1 MIRSLGYDDV
11 ALVPQYFDG
20 VSRAGINTSAVLGNF
35 SFALP
40 VVPANMKCV
49 VDMSVAKSLQQH
61 NYFYVMHR
69 FDNDAIQMLT
79 QMKDEHWNFSSISVG
94 VKNSDYAAVKAMA
107 SKHLEPDFITIDIA
121 HGHCKLMRYMIG
133 HIRLKLPKTFIIAG
147 NVATPQGYAD
157 LMSWGANAV
166 KVGVGPGKSCITRL
180 KTGFYSP
187 MFSTVRD
194 IYSSVGQ
201 TSRVPIIADGGIQH
215 NGDIAKAMVA
225 GATMVMAGSIFA
237 QCEDSPAP
245 SADASGAKMYF
256 GSASAHNKGHNN
268 NVEGKLV
275 TLQSNGMTF
284 LEKMHEIKQD
294 LQSAKSYAGGE
305 LSPHLTQWINV

>member
-11 ALVPQYFDG
+11 ALVPQYFNG
-20 VSRAGINTSAVLGNF
+20 VSRAGINTSAALGKF

-49 VDMSVAKSLQQH
+49 IDMHVAKTLQKH

-69 FDNDAIQMLT
+69 FDNDVIQMLE

-94 VKNSDYAAVKAMA
+94 VKNSDYSAIKTLAA
-107 SKHLEPDFITIDIA
+107 KHIEPDFITIDIA
-121 HGHCKLMRYMIG
+121 HGHCKLMRYMIN
-133 HIRLKLPKTFIIAG
+133 HIKMRLPKTFIIAG
-147 NVATPQGYAD
+147 NVATPQGYND
-157 LMSWGANAV
+157 LVKWGAHAV

-187 MFSTVRD
+187 MFSTVSD
-194 IYSSVGQ
+194 IH
-201 TSRVPIIADGGIQH
+201 TSADRSKMVPIIADGGVQH
-215 NGDIAKAMVA
+215 NGDIAKAIVA
-225 GATMVMAGSIFA
+225 GATMVMAGSVFA
-237 QCEDSPAP
+237 QCTDSPAP
-245 SADASGAKMYF
+245 SVDGSSAKMYF

-275 TLQSNGMTF
+275 TLQSNGMTL

-294 LQSAKSYAGGE
+294 LQSAYSYAGGE
-305 LSPHLTQWINV
+305 LNSSTQWICV